1 MPLSDQNRSHRR
13 RPATRRVLAAAVVLA
28 AAGAA
33 VPLVALAAHTPN
45 SRTLGA
51 AAADSHR
58 YFGTAVAAGRL
69 GDSTYSTLLD
79 REFNMI
85 TPENEMKWDT
95 TEPSR
100 GNFNF
105 GPGDQIVS
113 HAAAHGQRMRGH
125 TLVWHSQLPNWVS
138 SITDANTL
146 RSVMDN
152 HITQEMTHYKG
163 KIYAWDVVNEAFADG
178 GSGRHRGSVFQNVLG
193 NGFIEEAFRT
203 ARAADPAAKLCYNDY
218 NIENWSDAKTQ
229 GVYNMV
235 KDFKSRGVPIDCV
248 GFQSHFGTGG
258 PPAGFQTTLSK
269 FAALGVDVQITELDI
284 AQASATAYANTVQD
298 CLNVARCTGI
308 TVWGIRDSDSWRT
321 GENPLLFDNN
331 GNKKPAYDAALT
343 TLGGASGTSGT
354 TSGGDITSGTVYTL
368 SDVAAGRVLDEP
380 AGQNG
385 NGTPLQ
391 MWDASGAANQQWRAT
406 KNGDGSYTLTNV
418 ASGRV
423 LDEPGGQ
430 TANGT
435 KLLVWDHNGGA
446 NQHWKAARNG
456 DGSYTLTNVASGR
469 ALETPGGQTANG
481 TTVQIWDSNG
491 GANQHW
497 NFRSSTSTSASTPTP
512 ASTST
517 GGTCAL
523 PSTYRWSSTG
533 PLAQP
538 ANGWDA
544 VKDFTT
550 VTYNGKHLVYASN
563 VSGSSYGSMMFKPF
577 TNWADMASAGQTG
590 MSQKAVAPTLF
601 YFAPKNIWVLASQ
614 WGASPFVYRTSSD
627 PTNPND
633 WSAPQPLFTGSIPS
647 TESATGPI
655 DQTLIADDKNM
666 YLFFAGD
673 NGRIYRA
680 SMPIGNFPGSFGSS
694 YTTVM
699 SDSVKNLF
707 EAPQV
712 YKVQGQNQYLMIV
725 EARGANEQ
733 RYFRSF
739 TASSLSGSWTPQ
751 AAGESSP
758 FAGKANSGATWTN
771 DISHGDLVRNN
782 PDQTMTID
790 PCHLQFLYQGK
801 SPTATGPYDRLPWRP
816 GVLTLQR

>member
-1 MPLSDQNRSHRR
+1 MI
-13 RPATRRVLAAAVVLA
+13 AAAAVLAAV
-28 AAGAA
+28 GAA
-33 VPLVALAAHTPN
+33 VPLVAQAALTSNAGTPTVLAD
-45 SRTLGA
+45 A
-51 AAADSHR
+51 AAGSGR

-95 TEPSR
+95 IEPSR

-105 GPGDQIVS
+105 GPGDQIVG

-125 TLVWHSQLPNWVS
+125 TLVWHSQLPSWVS

-178 GSGRHRGSVFQNVLG
+178 GTGQHRSSVFQNVLG

-203 ARAADPAAKLCYNDY
+203 ARNADPAAKLCYNDY

-258 PPAGFQTTLSK
+258 PPASFQTTLSN

-331 GNKKPAYDAALT
+331 GNKKPAYDAVLT
-343 TLGGASGTSGT
+343 TLNGASGGSGS
-354 TSGGDITSGTVYTL
+354 SGGTAAGDITSGTVYTL
-368 SDVAAGRVLDEP
+368 SGVATGRVLDEP

-391 MWDASGAANQQWRAT
+391 VWDASGATNQQWRAT

-423 LDEPGGQ
+423 LDEPGNQ
-430 TANGT
+430 TGNGT
-435 KLLVWDHNGGA
+435 KTQVWDSNGGA
-446 NQHWKAARNG
+446 NQHWKAARNS

-469 ALETPGGQTANG
+469 ALETPGGKTANG
-481 TTVQIWDSNG
+481 TPVQIWDSWG
-491 GANQHW
+491 AANQHW
-497 NFRSSTSTSASTPTP
+497 NFRSATSTPASTPTP
-512 ASTST
+512 VSTST

-533 PLAQP
+533 ALAQP
-538 ANGWDA
+538 ANGWA
-544 VKDFTT
+544 SVKDFTD
-550 VTYNGKHLVYASN
+550 VVYNGKHLVYASN
-563 VSGSSYGSMMFKPF
+563 VSGSSYGSMAFSPF

-601 YFAPKNIWVLASQ
+601 YFAPKNIWVLVSQ
-614 WGASPFVYRTSSD
+614 WGAAPFVYRTSSD
-627 PTNPND
+627 PTNPNG
-633 WSAPQPLFTGSIPS
+633 WSAPQALFTGSIPGS
-647 TESATGPI
+647 GTGPI
-655 DQTLIADDKNM
+655 DQTLIGDGQNM

-673 NGRIYRA
+673 NGSIYRA
-680 SMPIGNFPGSFGSS
+680 SMPIGNFPGNFGSS

-699 SDSVKNLF
+699 SDTVKNLF

-712 YKVQGQNQYLMIV
+712 
-725 EARGANEQ
+725 
-733 RYFRSF
+733 
-739 TASSLSGSWTPQ
+739 
-751 AAGESSP
+751 
-758 FAGKANSGATWTN
+758 
-771 DISHGDLVRNN
+771 
-782 PDQTMTID
+782 
-790 PCHLQFLYQGK
+790 
-801 SPTATGPYDRLPWRP
+801 
-816 GVLTLQR
+816 